1 MSKPIFITR
10 VPYQYFAGERE
21 MFERTLKTLR
31 KDLPD
36 YHVLLCGDSTIES
49 TQFECY
55 NAGDVP
61 EITIQEIQD
70 KIFTTIETNELS
82 DWDVTLMDG
91 LEDE

>member
-49 TQFECY
+49 TQFECF

-61 EITIQEIQD
+61 TTTIDEIQ
-70 KIFTTIETNELS
+70 KQIFNMLEANELS

>member
-1 MSKPIFITR
+1 MAKPIFITR
-10 VPYQYFAGERE
+10 IPYRYFAGEQE
-21 MFERTLKTLR
+21 MFERTLKLLR

-36 YHVLLCGDSTIES
+36 YHVLLCGDSTIEAAR
-49 TQFECY
+49 FECF

-61 EITIQEIQD
+61 TITIEEIQE
-70 KIFTTIETNELS
+70 KIFSTIEANELS

>member
-82 DWDVTLMDG
+82 DWDVELLNKDK
-91 LEDE
+91 DE

>member
-1 MSKPIFITR
+1 MAKPIFITR
-10 VPYQYFAGERE
+10 IPYRYFDKNKETHE
-21 MFERTLKTLR
+21 QMLKTLR

-49 TQFECY
+49 TQFECF

-61 EITIQEIQD
+61 TTTIDEIQ
-70 KIFTTIETNELS
+70 KQIFNMLEANEFS

>member
-10 VPYQYFAGERE
+10 VPYRYFDGERE
-21 MFERTLKTLR
+21 MFERMLKTLR

-55 NAGDVP
+55 NVGDVP
-61 EITIQEIQD
+61 VTTIEKIQD
-70 KIFTTIETNELS
+70 TIFKTIETNELS